1 MSDRPAR
8 FCVAWL
14 VSTAILFALIATFNV
29 AVDPYDIMGV
39 PRIAGFNKFKVD
51 APFHTVLAK
60 LYQIRRAR
68 PTTVLF
74 GSSVVNVGLDPQSP
88 LWPATMRPVYNFGV
102 PAMGVKGNYE
112 ALKYAAVGS
121 GVRNAVVV
129 LQFETFLASFSEAE
143 GQGNDLPDDPSSVP
157 RLDDFLLSMF
167 TLSALEDSVS
177 TVIHQRDASPIDLA
191 SDGAIGESG
200 FRRAV
205 QRVGQGEVFAR
216 SEDIVATEL
225 GKFTALHAPL
235 NESIPKLTYVRD
247 IMDFCDAHGIALVFV
262 LPPAHM
268 TELQMIDRAGIWN
281 VYELWLRS
289 LATVV
294 AAHRGGSISL
304 WDLGGYSPYTT
315 EPAPAKGSNTTQTE
329 WFWDILHFK
338 RKLGDL
344 ILSRLLT
351 GQPSGFGLLLT
362 PENVD
367 NQLAGERT
375 AVDCGPP
382 TSAPLTGPGD
392 TPSDACRRKRNN
404 AKPVCVAC

>member
-1 MSDRPAR
+1 
-8 FCVAWL
+8 
-14 VSTAILFALIATFNV
+14 
-29 AVDPYDIMGV
+29 
-39 PRIAGFNKFKVD
+39 
-51 APFHTVLAK
+51 
-60 LYQIRRAR
+60 
-68 PTTVLF
+68 
-74 GSSVVNVGLDPQSP
+74 
-88 LWPATMRPVYNFGV
+88 
-102 PAMGVKGNYE
+102 
-112 ALKYAAVGS
+112 
-121 GVRNAVVV
+121 
-129 LQFETFLASFSEAE
+129 
-143 GQGNDLPDDPSSVP
+143 
-157 RLDDFLLSMF
+157 
-167 TLSALEDSVS
+167 
-177 TVIHQRDASPIDLA
+177 
-191 SDGAIGESG
+191 
-200 FRRAV
+200 
-205 QRVGQGEVFAR
+205 
-216 SEDIVATEL
+216 
-225 GKFTALHAPL
+225 
-235 NESIPKLTYVRD
+235 
-247 IMDFCDAHGIALVFV
+247 
-262 LPPAHM
+262 
-268 TELQMIDRAGIWN
+268 MIDRAGIWN